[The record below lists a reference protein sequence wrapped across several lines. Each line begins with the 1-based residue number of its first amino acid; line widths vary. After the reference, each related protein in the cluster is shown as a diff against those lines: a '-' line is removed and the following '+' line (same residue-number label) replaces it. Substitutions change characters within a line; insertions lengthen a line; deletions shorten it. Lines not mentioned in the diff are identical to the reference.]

1 MPSLIPTLLPLR
13 ALHALLGCF
22 VLAWAGSAAAQ
33 VSPQM
38 AADLSAITQRWL
50 DDALAQNAQALPL
63 RMEVSVGT
71 LDPRLT
77 LAPCARVQPYLPA
90 GSKLWG
96 RTRLGLKCVEGA
108 VAWNVFLPVTVRAFG
123 PAWVL
128 NGNVASGAVLTQADA
143 SQAEVDWAADAAPV
157 VANESWVGQ
166 IAARPLVAGQALRQP
181 MLKTPDLFRAGA
193 QVRVVAQG
201 PGFAVTSAG
210 QALSAGGAGQ
220 IVRVRMDN
228 GRIVSGIVNENGAID
243 VAL

>member
-1 MPSLIPTLLPLR
+1 MPSIPLFPLSLR
-13 ALHALLGCF
+13 AMLGCA
-22 VLAWAGSAAAQ
+22 VLACAGGAAAQ

-38 AADLSAITQRWL
+38 AADLSALTQRWL
-50 DDALAQNAQALPL
+50 DSALAQGTQALPL

-96 RTRLGLKCVEGA
+96 RTRLGLKCVEGPT
-108 VAWNVFLPVTVRAFG
+108 AWNVFLPVTIKAFG

-128 NGNVASGAVLTQADA
+128 NGNVASGAVLTAADA
-143 SQAEVDWAADAAPV
+143 SQAEVDWAADVAPV

-166 IAARPLVAGQALRQP
+166 IATRQLVAGQALRQS
-181 MLKTPDLFRAGA
+181 MLKTPDLFRVGA

-210 QALSAGGAGQ
+210 QALSAGAAGQ
-220 IVRVRMDN
+220 TVRVRMEN
-228 GRIVSGIVNENGAID
+228 GRITSGIVNENGTVD